1 MKPTI
6 LLLFPLITAGVN
18 HTSCNDQSETCLNN
32 PNNVELFAEKKTRSH
47 PLIHFLYEPNTAMA
61 AKFRSLSGRNIQV
74 FWDDGADGVEQAHLS
89 PGMVTT
95 TNTYEGHS
103 FYATPEDDKYK
114 VLNRFTITKEKV
126 FYTIED
132 PEVPGDKTVVEQTMQ
147 EEAFLR
153 EYSNKTGI
161 AWRHYYG
168 PDGPRPPPVLFM
180 WPTKEVG
187 DVHKLTSHNGYWTC
201 DGAKDKCQEMKHLN
215 FTVECVS
222 LEPRVFVIENFL
234 SDFEADRI
242 IKDARPKLSPRYIT

>member
-1 MKPTI
+1 MKSI
-6 LLLFPLITAGVN
+6 IFLISPLITAGVN
-18 HTSCNDQSETCLNN
+18 HTSCHGQFEMCLNN
-32 PNNVELFAEKKTRSH
+32 PNNVELFVEKRTRTH
-47 PLIHFLYEPNTAMA
+47 PLIHFLNEPSTAMA

-74 FWDDGADGVEQAHLS
+74 YWDDGADGVEQASLS

-103 FYATPEDDKYK
+103 FYATPADDKSK
-114 VLNRFTITKEKV
+114 VLNRFTISKEKV

-132 PEVPGDKTVVEQTMQ
+132 PEVPGDKAVVEQTLQ

-153 EYSNKTGI
+153 EYTNKTGI

-168 PDGPRPPPVLFM
+168 SDGPRPPPVLFM

-201 DGAKDKCQEMKHLN
+201 AGAKDNCQSKSPVN
-215 FTVECVS
+215 FTVECVA
-222 LEPRVFVIENFL
+222 LEPRVFMIDNFL
-234 SDFEADRI
+234 SDYEADQI
-242 IKDARPKLSPRYIT
+242 IADARPNLGER